1 MDRRFLNV
9 NYDAPVE
16 IHLTIRSI
24 CDNILIETGE
34 KKRIPELYQDLVI
47 YAISNIKQGEQIE
60 VSDLSGRTVKTIF
73 YLDREHRNQVMFLL
87 GGEESMT
94 MREKYDI
101 LLEYSIKKLYGRE
114 LIRAISQ

>member
-24 CDNILIETGE
+24 CDKILIDSGE

-47 YAISNIKQGEQIE
+47 YAISNIKSGDKIE
-60 VSDLSGRTVKTIF
+60 TSELSGRSVKTIF
-73 YLDREHRNQVMFLL
+73 YLDREHRSQVMYLL
-87 GGEESMT
+87 GGDESMT

-101 LLEYSIKKLYGRE
+101 LLEYSIKKLYNMD
-114 LIRAISQ
+114 LIKGIAK